1 MCNFERCLRC
11 QVVWRWAPSSPCFAF
26 DLLHWR
32 PPFTPIGHFLNES
45 QSDKH
50 MAHTLPHPAGI
61 VLVPSPTPTSI
72 AIRIPFRSPMD
83 GSGSSTWPVLWRR
96 PVALAG
102 KLQLI
107 PKLRMKSN
115 CSLAHSVVLRS
126 ALPPTLPPL
135 PPPTLPSP
143 VPVCV
148 LCCPFLFLY
157 FVNCWLQQLFG
168 SRLPHRCWRGE
179 STHPPPHLATST
191 ALEVHSAW
199 YLSCV

>member
-1 MCNFERCLRC
+1 M
-11 QVVWRWAPSSPCFAF
+11 SSSVKMSSLVSE
-26 DLLHWR
+26 LLLLLR

-61 VLVPSPTPTSI
+61 VLVSSPTPNSI
-72 AIRIPFRSPMD
+72 SIRIPFRSPMD

-96 PVALAG
+96 PVALPG

-126 ALPPTLPPL
+126 ALLHHL
-135 PPPTLPSP
+135 QPSP
-143 VPVCV
+143 VQCLFVCSVV
-148 LCCPFLFLY
+148 LFCFYILLTADYSSCLALVCPTDA
-157 FVNCWLQQLFG
+157 G
-168 SRLPHRCWRGE
+168 EERAPH
-179 STHPPPHLATST
+179 PALLASST
-191 ALEVHSAW
+191 AL
-199 YLSCV
+199 

>member
-1 MCNFERCLRC
+1 
-11 QVVWRWAPSSPCFAF
+11 
-26 DLLHWR
+26 
-32 PPFTPIGHFLNES
+32 
-45 QSDKH
+45 

-72 AIRIPFRSPMD
+72 SIRIPFRSPMD

-126 ALPPTLPPL
+126 ALPPVLL
-135 PPPTLPSP
+135 LHHLQPSP
-143 VPVCV
+143 VQCLFVCSVV
-148 LCCPFLFLY
+148 LFCFYILLTADYSSCSALVCPTDA
-157 FVNCWLQQLFG
+157 
-168 SRLPHRCWRGE
+168 GE
-179 STHPPPHLATST
+179 RREHPPPSSPSHLNSPRSPQCMIFILRLSFIFLMSLIPYRTT
-191 ALEVHSAW
+191 
-199 YLSCV
+199 SCVE